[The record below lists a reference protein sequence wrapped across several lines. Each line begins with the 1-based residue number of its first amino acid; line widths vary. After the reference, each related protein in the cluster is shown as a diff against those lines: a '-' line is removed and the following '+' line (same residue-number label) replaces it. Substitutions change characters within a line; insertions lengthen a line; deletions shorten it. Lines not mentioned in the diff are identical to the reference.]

1 MRKDSIVAVIV
12 VNAVLGGCVADIP
25 DSHPT
30 EAQVQSPAPVVIQLP
45 QPAGPAPAAPT
56 NPPPGNNSPVLG
68 GNPTSAPTSAPA
80 PSSSSGCGLPP
91 GIGDGEGCPRT
102 SGMFIDDMD
111 RAHQLV
117 QSRHPELLNGGRV
130 PTQNWNAY
138 YAAMIEE
145 LQRMGYCA
153 IFDGHDVAVKNTN
166 AFNEQYHVIQSN
178 GSPRT
183 GEGSYRATCRPAWF

>member
-1 MRKDSIVAVIV
+1 MRRNSIVGLV
-12 VNAVLGGCVADIP
+12 VLIAAFVGCVADIP

-30 EAQVQSPAPVVIQLP
+30 DAQVQAPVPVVIQLP

-56 NPPPGNNSPVLG
+56 NPPPASNNGAPAA
-68 GNPTSAPTSAPA
+68 NPTTPPSSPA
-80 PSSSSGCGLPP
+80 PSAGGCGLGRGP
-91 GIGDGEGCPRT
+91 GDGEGCPRT

-111 RAHQLV
+111 RAHSRV
-117 QSRHPELLNGGRV
+117 QSKQPNLLNGGRV

-145 LQRMGYCA
+145 LTAMGYCA
-153 IFDGHDVAVKNTN
+153 MFDGHDIAVKNTN
-166 AFNEQYHVIQSN
+166 AFNEQYHVILSN